1 MVRRISLAGL
11 LSLVCHVMAFSQP
24 GDRISLHDAIEI
36 ALKNNPETI
45 GARRSI
51 DAAQGRYLRGI
62 SPPPAELSV
71 TYDYIPAGRGIASF
85 GERVYGISQSFD
97 FPTTIALRGSAL
109 SSEVRA
115 TEADARS
122 VSYVVRRQVTEAYYA
137 VLAREQK
144 LQLAEEN
151 LRIAS
156 DFAQKAEIR
165 HAVGEGTSLEQL
177 TARVQRTQA
186 QSDVESA
193 GNERV
198 KAVNALHFALGRGIE
213 QSVRDYMLLDSLA
226 YRPQSYDIDSL
237 IQRAYHSNAQ
247 LQAAAFRRDAAS
259 VNRGIAWSSLLPDF
273 NASYALYRHET
284 GAASYGVALGISVPI
299 WFMLDQRGQIQE
311 AAATYSI
318 VEAEL
323 TARRNFLNAEV
334 RNAYLDFHNAERQ
347 VKLCQEELLPQA
359 EEVHRVAASSYQAG
373 ESTYLEFL
381 QARQTLISVRGTTID
396 ALVNYHSAVA
406 RLEYAVGKPINE

>member
-1 MVRRISLAGL
+1 M
-11 LSLVCHVMAFSQP
+11 
-24 GDRISLHDAIEI
+24 
-36 ALKNNPETI
+36 
-45 GARRSI
+45 
-51 DAAQGRYLRGI
+51 
-62 SPPPAELSV
+62 ELSV
-71 TYDYIPAGRGIASF
+71 TYDYVPAGNSIASF
-85 GERVYGISQSFD
+85 GERVFEISQSFD

-115 TEADARS
+115 AEADARS
-122 VSYVVRRQVTEAYYA
+122 ISYVVRRQVTEAYYA
-137 VLAREQK
+137 VLARDQK

-151 LRIAS
+151 LRIAT
-156 DFAQKAEIR
+156 DFAHKAAIR
-165 HAVGEGTSLEQL
+165 HTVGEGTSLERL
-177 TARVQRTQA
+177 TARVQQTQA

-193 GNERV
+193 KNELG

-213 QSVRDYMLLDSLA
+213 PSVREYKLIDTLA
-226 YRPQSYDIDSL
+226 YRPHTYDLDSL
-237 IQRAYHSNAQ
+237 VQRAYLSNAQ

-259 VNRGIAWSSLLPDF
+259 ANRGIAWSALLPDF

-299 WFMLDQRGQIQE
+299 WFLLDQRGQIQE
-311 AAATYSI
+311 AAATHSI
-318 VEAEL
+318 IEAQH
-323 TARRNFLNAEV
+323 ASRRNFVNAEV
-334 RNAYLDFHNAERQ
+334 RNAYLDVRNAERQ

-396 ALVNYHSAVA
+396 ALLNYQSALA
-406 RLEYAVGKPINE
+406 HLEYAVGKPINE